1 MVNLFKVLGPVFV
14 VAIAAFTYVY
24 GRGRRNKKSI
34 VKYAKMDILAYEHLV
49 DELKK
54 IIERNKDEYFGKN
67 LKVQIL
73 SKDVVEKMF
82 DFLQEESVEIDVIE
96 ENCIGLILL
105 ANNNPV
111 YIKLFSYKT
120 LAQDLIDVLPEKGIY
135 EQNIKV

>member
-67 LKVQIL
+67 LKVLIL

>member
-1 MVNLFKVLGPVFV
+1 MVNLFKVLGSVFV

-120 LAQDLIDVLPEKGIY
+120 LAQDLIDVLPEKGMSCT
-135 EQNIKV
+135 E

>member
-54 IIERNKDEYFGKN
+54 IIERNKDEYFGKD

>member
-1 MVNLFKVLGPVFV
+1 
-14 VAIAAFTYVY
+14 
-24 GRGRRNKKSI
+24 
-34 VKYAKMDILAYEHLV
+34 MDILAYEHLV

>member
-1 MVNLFKVLGPVFV
+1 MVNLFKVLGSVFV
-14 VAIAAFTYVY
+14 VAIAAFAYVY
-24 GRGRRNKKSI
+24 GRGRRNKNSI
-34 VKYAKMDILAYEHLV
+34 VEYAKMDIVSYEQLV
-49 DELKK
+49 DELKNL
-54 IIERNKDEYFGKN
+54 IEGNKDEYFGKN

-73 SKDVVEKMF
+73 SKDMVEKMI
-82 DFLQEESVEIDVIE
+82 DSLQEEGVEIDATE
-96 ENCIGLILL
+96 KKCIGLILL

>member
-1 MVNLFKVLGPVFV
+1 MVNLFKVLGSVFV

-54 IIERNKDEYFGKN
+54 FIERNKDEYFGKN

>member
-1 MVNLFKVLGPVFV
+1 MVNLFKVLGSVFV

-67 LKVQIL
+67 LKVLIL

-111 YIKLFSYKT
+111 YIKWFSYKT

>member
-1 MVNLFKVLGPVFV
+1 MVNLFKVLGSVFV